1 MACKYIVTVRDPI
14 DQVQSHF
21 YYQLGGEQA
30 KINLALRSEKLHILN
45 MVHQVEAY
53 QSCVNDTG
61 DSLWCAFIWDYLKYV
76 SKSTR
81 ETLPVSRVIDAVAT
95 RVYLLTTPTYI
106 HLWLQHIK
114 REDLLVCMVQLEDMK
129 GT

>member
-14 DQVQSHF
+14 DQVRSHF

-61 DSLWCAFIWDYLKYV
+61 DSLWCAFSWDYLKYV
-76 SKSTR
+76 SKSTQ
-81 ETLPVSRVIDAVAT
+81 ETLPVS
-95 RVYLLTTPTYI
+95 
-106 HLWLQHIK
+106 Q
-114 REDLLVCMVQLEDMK
+114 
-129 GT
+129 G